1 MEPLWRGSGL
11 KNRFTAKVDTYSNS
25 YMAVTTIGLSTL
37 FFGTPLSSG
46 SQVVSS
52 YEETLKSEL
61 VELGK
66 GDGTFQ
72 AVAFA
77 NPQMTING
85 TIISGSAS
93 ASVGA
98 VTTLFGATFLTGF
111 SGSLYIDSLSRN
123 ATNDGFTET
132 TISAIGWASLGN
144 VS

>member
-1 MEPLWRGSGL
+1 
-11 KNRFTAKVDTYSNS
+11 
-25 YMAVTTIGLSTL
+25 MAVTTIGLSTL

-52 YEETLKSEL
+52 YEETIKSEP

-72 AVAFA
+72 AVVFS
-77 NPQMTING
+77 NPQTTING

-93 ASVGA
+93 GA
-98 VTTLFGATFLTGF
+98 LGVVTALFGSTFLT
-111 SGSLYIDSLSRN
+111 SAQTSLYIENISRS

-132 TISAIGWASLGN
+132 TISAIGWAGLNQTS
-144 VS
+144 